1 VDTRYLELAALLHD
15 VGKIWVPETL
25 LNKTDPLTPQD
36 VSELHKHTLYGAQ
49 MLEAFDSLKDIA
61 PWIYYHQERW
71 DGLGYPEGLAGEEI
85 PVASRIIAVA
95 EAYAA
100 MLSGSAGRQPV
111 AADAALME
119 VQSQAGLAFD
129 PTVVESFVKVIRL

>member
-1 VDTRYLELAALLHD
+1 
-15 VGKIWVPETL
+15 
-25 LNKTDPLTPQD
+25 
-36 VSELHKHTLYGAQ
+36 
-49 MLEAFDSLKDIA
+49 
-61 PWIYYHQERW
+61 
-71 DGLGYPEGLAGEEI
+71 
-85 PVASRIIAVA
+85 
-95 EAYAA
+95 